1 MKKFLVAVFLGWIF
15 FGFRG
20 TVWANPDYVIDS
32 FESKVVLEE
41 KSSLLVEEKIVA
53 DFLIKKRGIIRAI
66 PWQYSAKGKTI
77 NSRLTIISVT
87 DDQGKKWNFSKS
99 KNDQVIE
106 IKIGRE
112 EVYLSG
118 KQTYV
123 IKYRVEDVVMD
134 YGEGPEIYWNVS
146 GGQWDTAILKTKA
159 EIVSDFGKIEKID
172 CFAGV
177 SGGETKGC
185 VSEID
190 ENRAIFESDQE
201 LGMGREMTIV
211 AQISKDNLL
220 RGPTKTEKI
229 MRMIRDNWGYV
240 VAIIPLL
247 LMGYFWWKKGR
258 DRRYINDNVFYVEE
272 GAEERSTKLFEKNPL
287 STVYQKIEG
296 LSPIQVGMI
305 IDEKVDL
312 NDVVAEI
319 VDLARRGFLKIEKIE
334 KKGIFGKTDYK
345 MVGTGPSKGELKEYQ
360 RFLLES
366 IFGNVSEVKISNVK
380 ITPNTSLTPAGA
392 GRAKEGKE
400 ITKTG
405 VIGEKKISELKD
417 KFYVHLPKLIEKVEE
432 SLVEEKCF
440 SEKPSKT
447 KGKWLGGVTAI
458 NMAAMGLIIWFIMTT
473 FNPGPVFVLMGLF
486 IPSAILASKMVAKTA
501 KGYNFYRQ
509 AVSLRWFIEK
519 GKWREEIAEK
529 KLFLSEVL
537 PLAISL
543 GVVKKL
549 AKEMEAL
556 GVGSPEYLGTGM
568 VLGRDLDLF
577 RAGAVS
583 AIGSNPSSRD
593 NYSVSGRSSWSGG
606 GGFSGGGSS
615 GGGFGGGGGSSW

>member
-1 MKKFLVAVFLGWIF
+1 MKKFLVTIIFGWIF
-15 FGFRG
+15 LSFRG
-20 TVWANPDYVIDS
+20 TVWANPGYVIDS
-32 FESKVVLEE
+32 FESKIVLEE
-41 KSSLLVEEKIVA
+41 NSNLLVEEKIVA
-53 DFLIKKRGIIRAI
+53 DFLTSKRGIIRAI
-66 PWQYSAKGKTI
+66 PWQYSARGKTI

-87 DDQGKKWNFSKS
+87 DEQGNKWNFTKS
-99 KNDQVIE
+99 KNNQVIE

-112 EVYLSG
+112 NVYLTG

-123 IKYRVEDVVMD
+123 IRYRVEGVVMD
-134 YGEGPEIYWNVS
+134 YGEGPEIYWNVN
-146 GGQWDTAILKTKA
+146 GGQWDTAILETKA
-159 EIVSDFGKIEKID
+159 EIVSDFGKIEKTE
-172 CFAGV
+172 CFAGN
-177 SGGETKGC
+177 SGSQVKNC
-185 VSEID
+185 VSEFS
-190 ENRAIFESDQE
+190 ENKAVFESNQE
-201 LGMGREMTIV
+201 LGMGKELTIV
-211 AQISKDNLL
+211 AQISKNNLL
-220 RGPTKTEKI
+220 RGPTKAEKI
-229 MRMIRDNWGYV
+229 FRLIRDNWGYV

-247 LMGYFWWKKGR
+247 VMGYFWWKKGR
-258 DRRYINDNVFYVEE
+258 DRRYINDNVFYIEE
-272 GAEERSTKLFEKNPL
+272 GAEERSTKLFERNPL

-296 LSPIQVGMI
+296 LSPVQVGMI

-334 KKGIFGKTDYK
+334 KKGIFGKVDYK
-345 MVGTGPSKGELKEYQ
+345 MVGTGPSRSGASKGELKEYQ

-366 IFGNVSEVKISNVK
+366 IFGNVSEVKLNPPP
-380 ITPNTSLTPAGA
+380 TPPLTRRG
-392 GRAKEGKE
+392 E
-400 ITKTG
+400 IKKFG
-405 VIGEKKISELKD
+405 VVGEKKISELKD

-432 SLVEEKCF
+432 SLVSEKCF

-447 KGKWLGGVTAI
+447 KGKWWGVLAGI
-458 NMAAMGLIIWFIMTT
+458 NFAVMGLNAWFLVTT
-473 FNPGPVFVLMGLF
+473 YNPGPIFVWMVLLA
-486 IPSAILASKMVAKTA
+486 PSVILASKMVAKTA
-501 KGYNFYRQ
+501 KGYNYYRQ

-537 PLAISL
+537 PLAITL

-549 AKEMEAL
+549 AKEMEGL

-577 RAGAVS
+577 RAGAVN
-583 AIGSNPSSRD
+583 AIGSNPSGGG

-606 GGFSGGGSS
+606 SGFGGGGFS

>member
-1 MKKFLVAVFLGWIF
+1 MKRFWVIIFLGWIF

-20 TVWANPDYVIDS
+20 TVWANTGYVIDS
-32 FESKVVLEE
+32 FESKIVLEE
-41 KSSLLVEEKIVA
+41 KSSLVVEEKIVA

-66 PWQYSAKGKTI
+66 PWQYSARGKTI

-87 DDQGKKWNFSKS
+87 DDQGKRWNFSKS

-112 EVYLSG
+112 EIYLNG

-146 GGQWDTAILKTKA
+146 GGQWDTAILKTRA

-177 SGGETKGC
+177 SGGTTKGC
-185 VSEID
+185 VSEN
-190 ENRAIFESDQE
+190 EGNRAIFESDQE

-211 AQISKDNLL
+211 AQIAKDNLL

-345 MVGTGPSKGELKEYQ
+345 MVGTGEGPSRSGVKKGEIKEYQ

-366 IFGNVSEVKISNVK
+366 IFGNVSEVKVSNVK
-380 ITPNTSLTPAGA
+380 ITPNPSLK
-392 GRAKEGKE
+392 KEGKE

-405 VIGEKKISELKD
+405 VVGEKKISELKD

-432 SLVEEKCF
+432 SLVSEKCF

-447 KGKWLGGVTAI
+447 KGKWMGGVTAI
-458 NMAAMGLIIWFIMTT
+458 NMAATGITAWFFVTS
-473 FNPGPVFVLMGLF
+473 FNVGPLLVSMVLLAPTIF
-486 IPSAILASKMVAKTA
+486 LASKMVAKTA

-529 KLFLSEVL
+529 RLFLSEVL
-537 PLAISL
+537 PLAITL

-583 AIGSNPSSRD
+583 AIGSNPSSRG

-606 GGFSGGGSS
+606 SGFGGGSS